1 MEDGASVLFLTFSL
15 GAQDFV
21 KRIVLFSLFGF
32 SIVGAFYAL
41 FSCSVKKKSDEAF
54 LEIKSLKINGKTV
67 GSDCEIELKGMDVLN
82 SSDIK
87 ATFAYN
93 KIEGEVELPVTLLN
107 EPIPLKK
114 GVPVRVDLYVPYK
127 PDEYQGWQGYFNA
140 ILR

>member
-32 SIVGAFYAL
+32 S
-41 FSCSVKKKSDEAF
+41 
-54 LEIKSLKINGKTV
+54 INGKTV